1 MAPMRRSQGRGE
13 KQVSAFGVVAGVG
26 GAVALG
32 ALLAGTYALLPVSA
46 AGGWALYN
54 NRSRKLERLQPV
66 TLAEAHAHADSEGR
80 FQSASALLQRIRE
93 SGIDPSARPLLWPLA
108 LGALEWHATDA
119 ERELASSHLSDNFW
133 RLRSDVSQR
142 VELGDSTFLRNQRI
156 AWLDAC
162 RTALPA
168 PQPLDDASM
177 LPPTPGDASEAVA
190 SSEQPHERTLL
201 RAQSLGHARLRWARQ
216 LACLLECQ
224 SILDE
229 DLGYCQG
236 MNEVAAAFVAVL
248 DLPLALECFKRFVR
262 SFRRCFEIAEGG
274 VNVQLELV
282 ADVLESVDT
291 ELMQRLRQLECGDL
305 KFGYRMIAVLL
316 QRELKPGDQVDMWE
330 QLFVDDSS
338 LLLYAVAA
346 AITKR
351 RKEYIY
357 KCRSSA
363 DVWELAV
370 SQKEDLDAHEIIA
383 EARKLRDIDGRL
395 NHAGCSFDAAL
406 AV

>member
-1 MAPMRRSQGRGE
+1 
-13 KQVSAFGVVAGVG
+13 
-26 GAVALG
+26 
-32 ALLAGTYALLPVSA
+32 
-46 AGGWALYN
+46 
-54 NRSRKLERLQPV
+54 
-66 TLAEAHAHADSEGR
+66 
-80 FQSASALLQRIRE
+80 
-93 SGIDPSARPLLWPLA
+93 
-108 LGALEWHATDA
+108 
-119 ERELASSHLSDNFW
+119 
-133 RLRSDVSQR
+133 
-142 VELGDSTFLRNQRI
+142 
-156 AWLDAC
+156 
-162 RTALPA
+162 
-168 PQPLDDASM
+168 
-177 LPPTPGDASEAVA
+177 
-190 SSEQPHERTLL
+190 
-201 RAQSLGHARLRWARQ
+201 
-216 LACLLECQ
+216 
-224 SILDE
+224 
-229 DLGYCQG
+229 

-351 RKEYIY
+351 RKEYIH